1 MSPVH
6 PRTFSRAGESKGR
19 WAGMPNEVE
28 ENQESKT
35 LWELRAA
42 DVCRAHEWLTALN
55 EESND
60 ERDQRAPG

>member
-1 MSPVH
+1 
-6 PRTFSRAGESKGR
+6 
-19 WAGMPNEVE
+19 MPNEVE

-35 LWELRAA
+35 LWKLRAA

-55 EESND
+55 EENNE